1 MIKIDFNNTLKLH
14 KLLTDFTGG
23 SNEIRDYSLLDS
35 ALNTAFQTFEGK
47 ELYPS
52 LEEKGARL
60 GFSLIRNHSFSDG
73 NKRIGILAML
83 TFLSVNGIEIS
94 CTDTELVETG
104 VVLASGQMNYE
115 ALLAWL
121 REHGAFT
128 DQCANENP
136 SSRLQNK
143 TESSDRR

>member
-1 MIKIDFNNTLKLH
+1 MIKIDFNNTLKIH

-60 GFSLIRNHSFSDG
+60 GFNLVQNHAFVDG
-73 NKRIGILAML
+73 NKRIGLLVML
-83 TFLSVNGIEIS
+83 TFLEINGINLKF
-94 CTDTELVETG
+94 TDDELVDIG
-104 VVLASGQMNYE
+104 LSLASGQMTYE
-115 ALLAWL
+115 NLFDWI
-121 REHGAFT
+121 
-128 DQCANENP
+128 
-136 SSRLQNK
+136 K
-143 TESSDRR
+143 THEKTGH